1 MDAGFTA
8 MKLKV
13 GSEDALRYIRRA
25 HMVRDVAGDQAT
37 IMLDANQQWIL
48 PKAIEVC
55 KELNNINPYWVEE
68 PTHPDDV
75 LAHVTLANEIAPTKL
90 ALGEHVPNRVIFKNY
105 LQSGCM
111 HFNQVDAVR
120 VGGIS

>member
-1 MDAGFTA
+1 MDELSKIVDKSVISVLDPS
-8 MKLKV
+8 KLK
-13 GSEDALRYIRRA
+13 
-25 HMVRDVAGDQAT
+25 
-37 IMLDANQQWIL
+37 
-48 PKAIEVC
+48 K
-55 KELNNINPYWVEE
+55 VEE

-120 VGGIS
+120 VGGMRARCRCVCGRTNDIGMHEWVVEL